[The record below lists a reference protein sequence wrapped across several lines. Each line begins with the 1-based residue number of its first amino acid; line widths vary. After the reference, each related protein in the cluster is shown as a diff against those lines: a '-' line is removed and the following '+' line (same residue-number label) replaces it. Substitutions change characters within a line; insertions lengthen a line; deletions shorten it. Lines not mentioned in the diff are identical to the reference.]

1 MERKLDEV
9 KRKVIAAL
17 SLPNT
22 IHLELKMPE
31 QLQTVTKVMKNR
43 IYRPSRSLVRKVVT
57 GDEKKRVRDL
67 IKEKKDK
74 PQYIKLFDKISF
86 TFFTLNLPICQ
97 YFLFNRPNY
106 FGLWF
111 SFIIPLLLIARYFY
125 FHTIKMEYFL
135 YDFCYFS
142 NFLSLLCVFYS
153 PPWLFRMV
161 FIFTNGPVTLAI
173 LIWRLSLVFHDFD
186 RVTSIYIHLLPACLF
201 FVLRWEVLAPEAV
214 QSLSW
219 RDFVNACLGYLFWQI
234 VYFLKTEVFDRE
246 KLDSNPELLTS
257 LRWLATDKKNPT
269 ARFVLKL
276 LRSVG
281 LMRPDED
288 YVPNEFKTKFIFMS
302 SQFCYTVLTFL
313 PSFLV
318 YYSYHLHLLYI
329 LLVFANSVYNGA
341 SFYIEIFSQRYQL
354 QFAKKEDMQQVVQAA
369 AEIAIQAAAAA
380 VNSPSSSSDLTTPVE
395 GASPTEI
402 IIETFGGDA
411 RPVIAP
417 PSPIKRMLN
426 EVNESQQQLL
436 LQQEHHDE
444 DKALRRN
451 ESIRVAIEEA
461 TAAFVEEWA
470 ASASDHHSCE
480 VSEGRLSDLD
490 SSHHDRDGSFSEEN
504 YSEGSVN
511 GLESEK
517 EEESEPSSL
526 PSDSLGGDPEPPSA
540 PSREAPETVA
550 RPGDAVQLEKNK
562 DV

>member
-9 KRKVIAAL
+9 KRKVIEAL
-17 SLPNT
+17 SLPKT
-22 IHLELKMPE
+22 LHLELKMPA
-31 QLQTVTKVMKNR
+31 QLQTVTKVMKNQ
-43 IYRPSRSLVRKVVT
+43 IYRPSQRLVRKVVT

-97 YFLFNRPNY
+97 FFLFNRPDY
-106 FGLWF
+106 FWLWF

-142 NFLSLLCVFYS
+142 NLLSLLCIYYS

-161 FIFTNGPVTLAI
+161 FIFANGPVTLAI
-173 LIWRLSLVFHDFD
+173 LVWRLSLVFHDFD

-201 FVLRWEVLAPEAV
+201 FVLRWQVLPADAI

-219 RDFVNACLGYLFWQI
+219 RDFLNACLGYLFWQI
-234 VYFLKTEVFDRE
+234 GYFLKTEVFDRE

-257 LRWLATDKKNPT
+257 LRWLASDKKNAT
-269 ARFVLKL
+269 ARFVLRL

-288 YVPNEFKTKFIFMS
+288 YVSTEFKTKFIFMS
-302 SQFCYTVLTFL
+302 SQFFYTVLTFL

-318 YYSYHLHLLYI
+318 YQWYHLHLLYI
-329 LLVFANSVYNGA
+329 LGVFSNSVYNGA

-354 QFAKKEDMQQVVQAA
+354 QFSKKEDMQQVVQAA
-369 AEIAIQAAAAA
+369 AEIAIHAAAAA
-380 VNSPSSSSDLTTPVE
+380 VNSPSSVSDGTARVGT
-395 GASPTEI
+395 SPTEP
-402 IIETFGGDA
+402 ETVDTGSSGGSGEA
-411 RPVIAP
+411 VLVAAP
-417 PSPIKRMLN
+417 PSPIKRMLD
-426 EVNESQQQLL
+426 EVNESQLREQ
-436 LQQEHHDE
+436 HDE

-470 ASASDHHSCE
+470 AAATCDDPHSCE
-480 VSEGRLSDLD
+480 ASEGRLSDLD
-490 SSHHDRDGSFSEEN
+490 SSHHDLREGSFSEESF
-504 YSEGSVN
+504 SESGM
-511 GLESEK
+511 EMRK
-517 EEESEPSSL
+517 EEPSESSPL
-526 PSDSLGGDPEPPSA
+526 PSDSPS
-540 PSREAPETVA
+540 EAEIAGETS
-550 RPGDAVQLEKNK
+550 QHEKSK